1 MNNITD
7 VLKEAAGDILTEEVL
22 EQIETIFNEQVE
34 EKATL
39 RVEKALVEQDETH
52 AEKLEKLLEAI
63 DSDHTTKLE
72 KIIEAIDQNHGQKLV
87 AIVKKYESAINENAD
102 EFKNTLVESISTYLE
117 EYLEEQVP
125 QGKFL
130 MSNSIEE
137 IKNFILGDELT
148 FLIIDID
155 DVEGLGAHLNSDYLS
170 SASVKRIVCSGHFS
184 AIDFKKHQISED
196 GADGYLKKPLG
207 AKDILDLLEDFSHYY
222 EEIHQTT
229 EPLNVPSSEE
239 ESLDQE
245 KQPFESKLNN
255 QIQQKFDYVFEE
267 KVEINIL

>member
-1 MNNITD
+1 MRI
-7 VLKEAAGDILTEEVL
+7 VIFGHEAHL
-22 EQIETIFNEQVE
+22 E
-34 EKATL
+34 
-39 RVEKALVEQDETH
+39 D
-52 AEKLEKLLEAI
+52 
-63 DSDHTTKLE
+63 
-72 KIIEAIDQNHGQKLV
+72 
-87 AIVKKYESAINENAD
+87 
-102 EFKNTLVESISTYLE
+102 
-117 EYLEEQVP
+117 LEEQVP

-170 SASVKRIVCSGHFS
+170 FASVKRIVCSGHFS

-255 QIQQKFDYVFEE
+255 QIQQKFDYVYEE
-267 KVEINIL
+267 KLVEENVEEKEEVSIPFTEEEPLSDDLSSEIEEEPLSDDLPPEIEE